1 MPLGPDELREVNPRL
16 IYGGVSGFGTEGPM
30 ANAPAYDPIIQ
41 AQTGFAAVQGQGKE
55 TGPEFMRS
63 LMCDKVTAYTICQAV
78 TAALFV
84 RERTGEGQNIDL
96 AMMDAGLYFIFMD
109 GFMHKTLLD
118 DDVDYN
124 APLSEM
130 LYDLSKTADGGICVS
145 AATQAQQVGLMT
157 AIDRLDLFA
166 DERFN
171 SMEKIIANIG
181 ELRAEMTAAME
192 QFTTEDLLGKL
203 AESDVPAAR
212 PLDYD
217 EVWEHPQYAANDS
230 IDVSQHPLLGT
241 MRRVKPP
248 ARFGGDR
255 LQPASD
261 APAHGANTTEILA
274 ELGRSQEQID
284 AMLAADVARTT
295 G

>member
-1 MPLGPDELREVNPRL
+1 
-16 IYGGVSGFGTEGPM
+16 
-30 ANAPAYDPIIQ
+30 
-41 AQTGFAAVQGQGKE
+41 
-55 TGPEFMRS
+55 
-63 LMCDKVTAYTICQAV
+63 
-78 TAALFV
+78 
-84 RERTGEGQNIDL
+84 
-96 AMMDAGLYFIFMD
+96 MDAGLYFIFMD

-192 QFTTEDLLGKL
+192 QFTTEDLLEAL
-203 AESDVPAAR
+203 QSSVPLSRTMAEDIAGLRAWASTRAR
-212 PLDYD
+212 P
-217 EVWEHPQYAANDS
+217 
-230 IDVSQHPLLGT
+230 
-241 MRRVKPP
+241 
-248 ARFGGDR
+248 
-255 LQPASD
+255 ASS
-261 APAHGANTTEILA
+261 A
-274 ELGRSQEQID
+274 
-284 AMLAADVARTT
+284 
-295 G
+295 